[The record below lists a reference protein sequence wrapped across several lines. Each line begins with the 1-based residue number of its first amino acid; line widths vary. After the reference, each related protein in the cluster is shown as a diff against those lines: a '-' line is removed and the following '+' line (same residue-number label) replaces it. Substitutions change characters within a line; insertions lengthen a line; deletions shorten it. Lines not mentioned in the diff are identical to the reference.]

1 MKRAKKKARPAG
13 GTARQ
18 ATETGTTIQKAST
31 SVYNDTITCRSQSIV
46 AKASLNSRESSYQE
60 HFCAICCS
68 QKVFTPNFSDTHIV
82 ELYNKFVELSLIQRH
97 NLFYSRLFFYHRFG
111 DPLFKLLLVGSVA
124 EGLVRGENQVLNIL
138 HAIEVLRPKN
148 IRSLRNL
155 APKH

>member
-97 NLFYSRLFFYHRFG
+97 NLFYSRLFFIT
-111 DPLFKLLLVGSVA
+111 DSA
-124 EGLVRGENQVLNIL
+124 
-138 HAIEVLRPKN
+138 
-148 IRSLRNL
+148 IRSSSCFWSGASPRGWFGVRT
-155 APKH
+155 KS

>member
-18 ATETGTTIQKAST
+18 ATETGTTGQVTST
-31 SVYNDTITCRSQSIV
+31 STYNDTITCH
-46 AKASLNSRESSYQE
+46 SRESSYQE

-82 ELYNKFVELSLIQRH
+82 ELHNKFAELSLLQRH

-111 DPLFKLLLVGSVA
+111 DPLFKLLLVGRVA
-124 EGLVRGENQVLNIL
+124 EG
-138 HAIEVLRPKN
+138 
-148 IRSLRNL
+148 RSRR
-155 APKH
+155 